1 MHEVNQPEGMSEF
14 FEQLRP
20 PVTKSAG
27 FTETER
33 YLAHL
38 GERTF
43 LNLWSYPSPYREQ
56 KLQGAGDGK
65 ELCDLLV
72 ICDPHIII
80 FSEKQ
85 IKWTDASVGVAWT
98 RWLKRAVFDAAK
110 QLRGAE
116 RWINEFP
123 ERIFLDKECTQPFP
137 LDLPSPHHRRIHRVI
152 VAGGAASACRTY
164 FDGGSGTLTIRP
176 GLQGRQHL
184 AADHPSFA
192 PFAVGDIEPHE
203 DFVHVFDE
211 VALDIVLHELDTITD
226 FGEYLDKRAAFIRSG
241 RLELASGEEDLL
253 AYYATRINDEGQ
265 HDFSAPGGKSWETV
279 GSIGINGGY
288 SSMVRD
294 PKYLAKKEADQI
306 SYVWDNLIEAFTT
319 HLLDGTSIVLPGFEF
334 SLKGSEQ
341 AVRYMALENR
351 FMRRG
356 LGRAVMGA
364 LEIGRTKDI
373 FFRLVAGRA
382 GSTETGFFIVTLKF
396 MDWMKSRGGYDAYR
410 QVRTGYLEAY
420 AKAILIDR
428 PHLRRVVGV
437 AMEPPGQEGGVS
449 EDNLLML
456 QREWTIVEKRE
467 HEEICRN
474 LKIWTNVK
482 ERPYRDNEYPD
493 LPGYRKGRPE
503 EGNRRSRRA
512 AAAKARSRLKRE

>member
-1 MHEVNQPEGMSEF
+1 MQGNQPEGMSEF

-20 PVTKSAG
+20 PITKSTG

-33 YLAHL
+33 YLARL

-72 ICDPHIII
+72 VCDPHIVI

-85 IKWTDASVGVAWT
+85 IRWTDAPVEVAWT

-116 RWINEFP
+116 RWIKEFP
-123 ERIFLDKECTQPFP
+123 ERIFLDKGCTEAFP
-137 LDLPSPHHRRIHRVI
+137 LDLPGSHHRRIHRVI
-152 VAGGAASACRTY
+152 VAGGAADACRTY
-164 FDGGSGTLTIRP
+164 FEGGSGTLPIRP
-176 GLQGRQHL
+176 GLLGRHHL
-184 AADHPSFA
+184 DVHHPSFA
-192 PFAVGDIEPHE
+192 PFAVGDIEPEE

-211 VALDIVLHELDTITD
+211 VALDVVLRELDTITD
-226 FGEYLDKRAAFIRSG
+226 FTAYLDKRAAFIRSG
-241 RLELASGEEDLL
+241 RLDLASGEEDLL

-265 HDFSAPGGKSWETV
+265 HDFSAPGGKSWEAI
-279 GSIGINGGY
+279 GSIGIEGGY
-288 SSMVRD
+288 SRMLRE
-294 PKYLAKKEADQI
+294 PQYLAKKEADEV
-306 SYVWDNLIEAFTT
+306 SYLWDQLIEAFTT
-319 HLLDGTSIVLPGFEF
+319 HLLDGTSIVLPGYEY

-356 LGRAVMGA
+356 LSRAVIGA
-364 LEIGRTKDI
+364 LEKGRTKEI
-373 FFRLVAGRA
+373 FFRLVAGSA

-410 QVRTGYLEAY
+410 QVRTGYLQAY
-420 AKAILIDR
+420 AKAVLMDK
-428 PHLRRVVGV
+428 PHLKRVVGV
-437 AMEPPGQEGGVS
+437 AMEPPGQGGGAS

-456 QREWTIVEKRE
+456 QQEWTVEERQE
-467 HEEICRN
+467 HVELCQN
-474 LKIWTNVK
+474 LRIWTKVK

-493 LPGYRKGRPE
+493 LSGHELAGPTR
-503 EGNRRSRRA
+503 GNRRSRRA
-512 AAAKARSRLKRE
+512 AAAKARSRTKS